1 MTEPFI
7 LGVLYSLWVMLEL
20 PQQSGKV
27 LISIR
32 SWAFPFKL
40 QSVQKLILFS
50 TFFIPLLCF

>member
-20 PQQSGKV
+20 PQQSGQV

-32 SWAFPFKL
+32 SWAFPFQL
-40 QSVQKLILFS
+40 ESVQKLILFF
-50 TFFIPLLCF
+50 TFFIPLLGF